1 MTTDLEQR
9 LRDALRE
16 DADRARLVNPSGPP
30 APRVPP
36 LIVERRPSRGL
47 RWVAVA
53 AVVALIALVGALT
66 MLDDDQSVDT
76 VPPVTRLPAPN
87 TIVSGSGCPFGI
99 SGDPV
104 VMQPGPVDPAGP
116 RFDTEP
122 GQGVAHASI
131 GSQVV
136 EVRVPGFVLQEP
148 NGWRMEDVELARGP
162 AKVWLDGP
170 PSGQGNQPFV
180 QVRFF
185 PGSAEPCS
193 SFTVTVDGGSEAE
206 NRQTAVD
213 FAERIVLPAEL
224 EPGLPGAEGV
234 GIAALEL
241 ADTEWTFVDTSDGP
255 VDSDMVFSADTV
267 TWDTGC
273 ERLGA
278 GYELDRDDG
287 FLILTNVENLS
298 GTCGPPTTSGM
309 TPHYPVI
316 DAVMRAGRVPIRLED
331 GRLYLGDHPDGDY
344 VVLGS
349 RFASGEDSADPL
361 ALPEPGEQPADP
373 AAAEDQ
379 VRAAYLTIAD
389 TTIPAEERAPLSE
402 RPEVWL
408 AAAHEVTLGPNWEL
422 IQEIEERVDAVV
434 FVSPTRAV
442 LRFQL
447 IAPGVPRD
455 HIGEALLVD
464 GRWVMAVATSC
475 ELFSLAGVTCD
486 MSL

>member
-9 LRDALRE
+9 LRDALHE
-16 DADRARLVNPSGPP
+16 DADRARLVNPNGPP
-30 APRVPP
+30 APGVPP
-36 LIVERRPSRGL
+36 LIVGRRPSRGA

-53 AVVALIALVGALT
+53 AVIALIALVGAVT
-66 MLDDDQSVDT
+66 ALDDDQSVDT
-76 VPPVTRLPAPN
+76 VPPVTGLPAPR

-104 VMQPGPVDPAGP
+104 VMQLGPVDPAGP

-122 GQGVAHASI
+122 GQGVAHANI

-136 EVRVPGFVLQEP
+136 EVRVPGFVLEEP
-148 NGWRMEDVELARGP
+148 GGWRMEDIELARGP

-170 PSGQGNQPFV
+170 PSGQGNKPFV

-185 PGSAEPCS
+185 PGSAVPCS

-234 GIAALEL
+234 GIAELEL
-241 ADTEWTFVDTSDGP
+241 AGTLWTFVDTSDGS
-255 VDSDMVFSADTV
+255 VDSDMEFSADTV

-278 GYELDRDDG
+278 SYVLDRDAG
-287 FLILTNVENLS
+287 FLILTDVENLS
-298 GTCGPPTTSGM
+298 GTCGPPTTLGN

-316 DAVMRAGRVPIRLED
+316 DAVMRAGQVPIKLDD
-331 GRLYLGDHPDGDY
+331 GRLYLGDHPDGAFIALEA
-344 VVLGS
+344 LG
-349 RFASGEDSADPL
+349 ASTGARP
-361 ALPEPGEQPADP
+361 ALPEPGTQPADP
-373 AAAEDQ
+373 ATAEEE
-379 VRAAYLTIAD
+379 VRAAFVGLYDASVPRED
-389 TTIPAEERAPLSE
+389 RAQFVD

-408 AAAHEVTLGPNWEL
+408 PLNEALFESVYGEVLRDL
-422 IQEIEERVDAVV
+422 HAVV
-434 FVSPTRAV
+434 DTVVFTDPTHASV
-442 LRFQL
+442 RFQL
-447 IAPGVPRD
+447 LASDPRVPGDYV
-455 HIGEALLVD
+455 IGDAHLLD
-464 GRWVMAVATSC
+464 GRWVVD
-475 ELFSLAGVTCD
+475 VTTPCSTAEPMGFQCD
-486 MSL
+486 FTP